1 MLQIILQQPATA
13 TFLVT
18 KVYRFF
24 VNEVPNVHH
33 VEPLAVAFR
42 KSDCDIANLMQRVLS
57 AE

>member
-24 VNEVPNVHH
+24 VNEVPNVRHI
-33 VEPLAVAFR
+33 ESLAVAFR
-42 KSDCDIANLMQRVLS
+42 KSGYDITDLMERVLS